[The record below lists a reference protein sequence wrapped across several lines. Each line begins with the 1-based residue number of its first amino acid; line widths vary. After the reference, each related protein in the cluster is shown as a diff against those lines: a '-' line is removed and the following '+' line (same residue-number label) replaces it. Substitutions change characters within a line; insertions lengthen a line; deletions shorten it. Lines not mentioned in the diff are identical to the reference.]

1 MTKKLNIKK
10 FSLIGIA
17 GILAISSIFMTV
29 ETATSGMEVSDLRNK
44 EMVLASEKRTLEDT
58 LAKSLSVNSLEEKST
73 EMGYGKP
80 LEMVYVSEP
89 KSVAKLP

>member
-1 MTKKLNIKK
+1 MTNKLNIKK

-44 EMVLASEKRTLEDT
+44 EMILASEKRTLEDT
-58 LAKSLSVNSLEEKST
+58 LAKSLSVSSLEEKST
-73 EMGYGKP
+73 EMGYTKP
-80 LEMVYVSEP
+80 TEMVYVSEP